1 MGLGAERQVYW
12 FSKIIGL
19 ADPLFLRS
27 RTAVDL
33 LNAAMLLLK
42 LECGQFWKQ
51 REDVWSKENELTPR
65 GKMEYDEVFEGVNY
79 EVFSIN
85 IVERMTFGTAPCS
98 NVLWIKLKWTLW
110 QLQRSFWKV
119 RISELVH
126 VDWTNAF
133 WDPVSIWLGE
143 FMFSSVKSI

>member
-42 LECGQFWKQ
+42 LECGQF
-51 REDVWSKENELTPR
+51 
-65 GKMEYDEVFEGVNY
+65 
-79 EVFSIN
+79 
-85 IVERMTFGTAPCS
+85 
-98 NVLWIKLKWTLW
+98 
-110 QLQRSFWKV
+110 
-119 RISELVH
+119 
-126 VDWTNAF
+126 
-133 WDPVSIWLGE
+133 
-143 FMFSSVKSI
+143 

>member
-1 MGLGAERQVYW
+1 
-12 FSKIIGL
+12 
-19 ADPLFLRS
+19 
-27 RTAVDL
+27 L